1 MGNVGSTGYIHS
13 LCSLDEEYGIYN
25 RMKPAQIDPDRRL
38 WEYDGLGN
46 KVFKGEY
53 TKAYSGI
60 DLEKVLVILMEEC
73 GELIQR
79 CSKVL
84 RHGTGET
91 QMRDMIE
98 EAGDV
103 KVLIDILIAEDFLDE
118 DAIKDRAEYKMSKL
132 IRRGYISK

>member
-1 MGNVGSTGYIHS
+1 
-13 LCSLDEEYGIYN
+13 
-25 RMKPAQIDPDRRL
+25 MKISQLDPDRRL

-53 TKAYSGI
+53 TKPYKGI

-73 GELIQR
+73 GELVQR

-118 DAIKDRAEYKMSKL
+118 DAIKDRAEYKMGKL